1 VTHYLPDPKPT
12 APAAGQA
19 TPTDADR
26 DNIRRLVAAVDEI
39 ATQQPTTIRIE
50 DPSIPSWQDGPRIGT
65 TPPADQPGTRRPPM
79 SQRAVDLNTT
89 ILSSS
94 VLVAVIG
101 GAASVF
107 MWASGHA
114 DPTVIK
120 WVCVCAVAVP
130 VAIAVPV
137 LALKALAKSAKEV
150 VQAAPPEIHQHY
162 SGHVYQDRRETHV
175 NTKSVGLIAVT
186 RNELPPAA
194 N

>member
-1 VTHYLPDPKPT
+1 MNYLPAPDNTPT
-12 APAAGQA
+12 APATGQA
-19 TPTDADR
+19 DRNAAIRDSADQ
-26 DNIRRLVAAVDEI
+26 LMAAVNEI
-39 ATQQPTTIRIE
+39 AAQRPTAIRIT

-65 TPPADQPGTRRPPM
+65 TPPADQPGARRPPM

-101 GAASVF
+101 GAASAF

-120 WVCVCAVAVP
+120 WICVCAVAVP
-130 VAIAVPV
+130 AALAIPV
-137 LALKALAKSAKEV
+137 LALKGLMKSAKEV

-162 SGHVYQDRRETHV
+162 SGHVYQDNRQNHLHTDTRGIV
-175 NTKSVGLIAVT
+175 AVT
-186 RNELPPAA
+186 RNELPPAR
-194 N
+194 

>member
-1 VTHYLPDPKPT
+1 VTHYLPEPKPT

-39 ATQQPTTIRIE
+39 ATQQPTAVRIT

-65 TPPADQPGTRRPPM
+65 TPPADQPGARRPPM

-94 VLVAVIG
+94 VLVAVLG
-101 GAASVF
+101 GAFSAV

-114 DPTVIK
+114 NPTVIK

-130 VAIAVPV
+130 AVIAIPV
-137 LALKALAKSAKEV
+137 LALKSLAKAAKEV

-162 SGHVYQDRRETHV
+162 SGHVYQDRRQTHL
-175 NTKSVGLIAVT
+175 NTTTRGVIATT

-194 N
+194 R

>member
-1 VTHYLPDPKPT
+1 VNHLPAPDNTPT

-19 TPTDADR
+19 DRNAAIRDSADQ
-26 DNIRRLVAAVDEI
+26 LMAAVNEI
-39 ATQQPTTIRIE
+39 ATQRPTAVRID
-50 DPSIPSWQDGPRIGT
+50 DPSVPSWQDGSRIGT
-65 TPPADQPGTRRPPM
+65 TPPVPQPGRAAM

-101 GAASVF
+101 GAASAF

-120 WVCVCAVAVP
+120 WICVCAVAVP
-130 VAIAVPV
+130 AALAIPV
-137 LALKALAKSAKEV
+137 LALKGLMKSAKEV

-162 SGHVYQDRRETHV
+162 NGHVHQDNRQNHLHTET
-175 NTKSVGLIAVT
+175 SGLIATT
-186 RNELPPAA
+186 RNELPPAR
-194 N
+194 